1 MQCGVHGFMGN
12 EMGLVFFFLC
22 IWGIEAKA
30 MDEKVRE
37 KLKGCVFVSRRFGIG
52 IEVLRWR
59 GIENLRRLSYPGQY

>member
-1 MQCGVHGFMGN
+1 
-12 EMGLVFFFLC
+12 
-22 IWGIEAKA
+22 

-37 KLKGCVFVSRRFGIG
+37 KLKGCVFVSLRFGIG